1 MHSLER
7 AVAAKKR
14 ALITRVKVRV
24 PGTTSNLGPGFDV
37 IGMALSLHCEV
48 SLTIDRTRRGPA
60 TVECSGEGAESLPTG
75 EKNLV
80 VKSFR
85 TILPKER
92 LPFALNFKIKNEIPL
107 ARGLG
112 SSAAAR
118 LCGLLAGAA
127 ARDLRYSR
135 PEAALAHAVR
145 LEGHP
150 DNCVPAFFGGCR
162 VSVAGTEPMV
172 HFPIRIPK
180 SIGFV
185 ACIPDFEVST
195 EKARRIM
202 PAKVPVKTAV
212 ETSGR
217 LAMLLYALETESL
230 SLIKTAV
237 QDSLHEPHRAKLV
250 PGFEKVRL
258 AAQRHGA
265 FGACLSGS
273 GPTVLA
279 ITPKS
284 PQRRSMIGRAMIRA
298 FRRAGHN
305 ARAVA
310 LDLDT
315 HGTKLSWGA

>member
-1 MHSLER
+1 M
-7 AVAAKKR
+7 AAKKR
-14 ALITRVKVRV
+14 KPITRVNVRV
-24 PGTTSNLGPGFDV
+24 PATTSNLGPGFDV

-60 TVECSGEGAESLPTG
+60 IVECSGEGAESLPKG
-75 EKNLV
+75 ESNLV

-85 TILPKER
+85 QVLPKER
-92 LPFALNFKIKNEIPL
+92 LPFALHFKIKNEIPL

-118 LCGLLAGAA
+118 LCGLLAAAA
-127 ARDLRYSR
+127 ARDFRYTR
-135 PEAALAHAVR
+135 PETALTHAVR

-162 VSVAGTEPMV
+162 ISVASTDPMV

-180 SIGFV
+180 TIGFV

-202 PAKVPVKTAV
+202 PAKVSVKTAI

-217 LAMLLYALETESL
+217 LAMLLYAFESESL

-237 QDSLHEPHRAKLV
+237 RDTLHEPHRAKLI
-250 PGFEKVRL
+250 PGFEKVR
-258 AAQRHGA
+258 AAAERHGA

-279 ITPKS
+279 LTPKS
-284 PQRRSMIGRAMIRA
+284 PQRRAMIGRAMVRA
-298 FRRAGHN
+298 FRGAGSS
-305 ARAVA
+305 ARAIS
-310 LDLDT
+310 LDINT
-315 HGTKLSWGA
+315 NGTKLTWGA